1 MKSRE
6 MKKCMD
12 LNAMKKS
19 LSVKTHIKAG
29 GEPRYAVVNHPGQGK
44 MNQNHTGS

>member
-1 MKSRE
+1 

-12 LNAMKKS
+12 LKKMKKS

-29 GEPRYAVVNHPGQGK
+29 GSGPRYGVVVDPGQGYQHK
-44 MNQNHTGS
+44 NN